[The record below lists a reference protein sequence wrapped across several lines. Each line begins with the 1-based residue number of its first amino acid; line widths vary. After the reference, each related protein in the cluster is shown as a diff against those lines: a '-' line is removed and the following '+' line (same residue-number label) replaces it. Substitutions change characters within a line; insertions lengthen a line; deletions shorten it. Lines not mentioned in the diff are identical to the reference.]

1 MEEAGEGHQALA
13 DNTSNAN
20 EVPKRWGFRRST
32 IARREF
38 MEEVGNLDST
48 PVSAPRRGARQAR
61 GRGRGR
67 GRGKEAGEA
76 RPDSPA
82 PKRGRGRG
90 GRKSAPANL
99 SFVPLAAPPDAPT
112 TTNFGGSS
120 FVGLGTTQQKT
131 ANSAANLRSSIQ
143 LQAVSDI
150 EASSEAAVSDQ
161 TEDSDDLTLRE
172 LQERARNRRRFEE
185 AKSEQNN
192 DLRVQGGASSSCS
205 DQRAGRSL
213 DASNTD
219 QKTVRVVV
227 TNEMEEEAM
236 QSEDSDKPLNDS
248 SEESDPNAIYCI
260 CRQAHNNR
268 FMICCD
274 RCQEWFH
281 GDCVG
286 ITEARGRLLEKN
298 GEDYICPTCS
308 PCQSPVDFLKQPV
321 LSRAAL
327 SSSSESLLS
336 SSAGEDRPSEDEGI
350 RGKIRKATTPS
361 TKRKFKIF
369 QPEKAAAPKCIGPG
383 CFNDAL
389 PESVYCGHQ
398 CIIRH
403 AAVAMQTISEPKP
416 QPQIQPKPAPKPVPK
431 VTQHLFQHLYLF
443 VSKLSM
449 YSRSE
454 TKEDAPQ
461 VEPPSP
467 PASSDVPEK
476 EEKTEKADEK
486 ASSPDPP
493 LRKPVCNPLPSRAK
507 KTMPGSPRLAGIRPL
522 QPEPSQSKKS
532 TVTVSEKPSQNNKPT
547 IEPQVQTPSSG
558 PAPEIRVL
566 PVTPAPVAPSRPLQ
580 AHPNM
585 QMRQNI
591 RRSLT
596 EALSKRVSESD
607 DLEMSE
613 SDVGRLAVNIERE
626 MFNMYYTT
634 DNKYKNKYR
643 TLLLSLKDP
652 RNKGLFYQVM
662 KGYITPFK
670 LTRLNQQELQGVEV
684 QIQMP
689 AFQSY
694 ILGILCFA
702 SFREEKA
709 STSQARPSQP
719 RKVSTAVSDI
729 ISSMLKDTTSEH
741 KAHLFDLKCR
751 ICTGKKLHCSFYRE
765 CTVDHAVSLW
775 VGTVCG
781 TLHPHL
787 IPKGHQSVPLTLGGS
802 QEKEM
807 PVLAYCYFN
816 RFFINSLK
824 SLVLLNSTHV
834 FSVCFCRIARSLT
847 PGENET
853 GQFLSK
859 QDTVWKGFLN
869 MLNVAK
875 FVTKANSL
883 FFIFFK
889 VKTSVTKELSL
900 IRFHPATDEE
910 EVAYVSLFSYFNSRR
925 RFGVVSNICNSVKD
939 LYLIPLSAKESI
951 PSLLLPLEGPG
962 LEEQHPNLILGLA
975 ICQKMKRPGAPSQEF
990 DEKRPRLLV
999 PLDSQGVS
1007 LPTKPTVPDVKL
1019 LDGSEPYDPD
1029 IPISTTPPG
1038 SPPAGGSPDSSS
1050 SSSSSLTGPSA
1061 LSSILSV
1068 VNPLMSGSAGT
1079 AKTASSSLVP
1089 PSGAGTSSSN
1099 NPLQTILNTLFGN
1112 KKQDSDLTANTSES
1126 SPSGAKEPSVTS
1138 PTSVDPIVQQ
1148 YQQTPK
1154 DTLVEK
1160 IELKLD
1166 DDDRPYDPEEE
1177 YDPEEYNLGSKVD
1190 TQLVSSTN
1198 VTTVSEI
1205 QPPVD
1210 PEMKNDMAYDPE
1222 DETLF
1227 EEMQTYLAD
1236 TNTPTTS
1243 QYETAPSVTLSE
1255 QQRLLEE
1262 LNRQIE
1268 EQKRQLE
1275 EQEEA
1280 LRLQRAAVGVS
1291 MAHFSVSDALMSP
1304 PPCFGREPEE
1314 PTVKAPA
1321 GSTVNTSRDPR
1332 QSRNIRQD
1340 SVVDNINMDNNEVN
1354 SINES
1359 FMRKQALTQAT
1370 FLEPSNNVVVHDIS
1384 MPEHKLEIDTDISSI
1399 TLTDKRST
1407 SIDRKHQ
1414 HQSAS
1419 ELDESTQ
1426 SSSNEKNQHSDSRTQ
1441 RHSSKPENNSSPRRR
1456 SRQNDRRS
1464 HHEEKSSRV
1473 SRGEADRYRR
1483 RGKRSPERSRRSRS
1497 RSRSRDRD
1505 RSRSRS
1511 RRQERVSSSQRD
1523 RHRHR
1528 STSRHRTRRDQRS
1541 PRLHSTQSRRSE
1553 QREDDKSRQKEQS
1566 PSRPRRRSIDHSTE
1580 LAQSTKQEASMQV
1593 QGDEL
1598 PNKASENGEQNASEV
1613 HQGTENNQPSHRRQP
1628 STDLSGLHDKVSQRE
1643 QLPLMTN
1650 LYQGDVSQPG
1660 SEKFGTENKPALES
1674 AKEEHSNK
1682 DFKVRDENRDE
1693 PEVPKDH
1700 FSQRDHSELPS
1711 QRNRNTGLI
1720 RQADLLLPEP
1730 QSFQSEGAPQRD
1742 PRQSSEN
1749 SPHTSRENSLQRD
1762 DFWQDDSERF
1772 HRRGQPRFERSLLHQ
1787 SEADQFPSIRDLRG
1801 NVPHDEPVFSG
1812 QRDEK
1817 QSFGSLH
1824 SQRGHSS
1831 YHEIDHKRQFPQ
1843 RIPQTHREDST
1854 EREQPF
1860 SKNESLSGP
1869 PDLQRRQPPQRVL
1882 QTHREGSLE
1891 HERPYFRNQT
1901 ALSGPP
1907 DMASGG
1913 PDLRFNRE
1921 ALAVRPSQ
1929 GHRGNLAPDET
1940 HQNNHDNYPERIP
1953 PSYGEERETNKV
1965 SHNADR
1971 YSGNF
1976 PLQETESGHQRG
1988 LPYRPAHLQEGNFVQ
2003 PEAEETDFK
2012 NHPHQM
2018 PSSRRRGSFHEDDA
2032 EQLHHQDHAPADF
2045 SQRERDIPRE
2055 LYFREQ
2061 FRPRAPGDQ
2070 WRGPPPRVHGPR
2082 GPPLGTLM
2090 TPRGPIAIRPRMPR
2104 APHPERFENS
2114 APGPNFGP
2122 RGPYLRPRMV
2132 GDAGTSPNFGPR
2144 GPPSRPET
2152 FEGAEPSINKNIRPR
2167 GPSPVSH
2174 MFEAES
2180 PQNPVFRSRF
2190 QGPGMSEGHRP
2201 RMLRPRGP
2209 SFGPRMFE
2217 GPRPGPL
2224 RFRNVM
2230 GGPRGL
2236 CQPRHEV
2243 PRGPIDVGG
2252 PPHPQFDNGNPE
2264 LPNLNNPK
2272 DFHGTSDFDPDQP
2285 FDEAQPQGSDE
2296 SNFHNSANESFSNP
2310 QEQRYPL
2317 GRWTQGQ
2324 PRIPMSRSHSCNLPE
2339 TPQFPDVGSD
2349 IKGPQRF
2356 DEVGEQGTLEEID
2369 EPHFEEPDVYKGS
2382 MDCEDDTQ
2390 TKVPRFNLPRDFSRQ
2405 RAPSPHFSG
2414 LRMPAPRNKESFE
2427 DTKPYSP
2434 RFLNAPTFTQLQR
2447 PPGPKGNEIP
2457 GLLPRT
2463 RLQMVRPLIVRP
2475 QMVRPQMVRPQMV
2488 RPEVVQ
2494 PQTQLVGGP
2503 SKEPDVRPLRL
2514 SGPLLPTPPGGPIRM
2529 QNPRM
2534 QRPQGPPARGPNT
2547 GINPPR
2553 FDDKFNNPQRQSSQ
2567 TLIHEG
2573 PAEEHEGE
2581 ESSSQDSSPVKHGK
2595 RWRRRP
2601 RKREGRNKAARKQR
2615 IKERRKSGGE
2625 G

>member
-1 MEEAGEGHQALA
+1 M
-13 DNTSNAN
+13 
-20 EVPKRWGFRRST
+20 
-32 IARREF
+32 
-38 MEEVGNLDST
+38 
-48 PVSAPRRGARQAR
+48 
-61 GRGRGR
+61 
-67 GRGKEAGEA
+67 
-76 RPDSPA
+76 
-82 PKRGRGRG
+82 
-90 GRKSAPANL
+90 
-99 SFVPLAAPPDAPT
+99 
-112 TTNFGGSS
+112 
-120 FVGLGTTQQKT
+120 
-131 ANSAANLRSSIQ
+131 
-143 LQAVSDI
+143 
-150 EASSEAAVSDQ
+150 
-161 TEDSDDLTLRE
+161 
-172 LQERARNRRRFEE
+172 
-185 AKSEQNN
+185 
-192 DLRVQGGASSSCS
+192 
-205 DQRAGRSL
+205 
-213 DASNTD
+213 
-219 QKTVRVVV
+219 
-227 TNEMEEEAM
+227 
-236 QSEDSDKPLNDS
+236 
-248 SEESDPNAIYCI
+248 DPNKPNATVK
-260 CRQAHNNR
+260 
-268 FMICCD
+268 D
-274 RCQEWFH
+274 
-281 GDCVG
+281 V
-286 ITEARGRLLEKN
+286 TEHVEN
-298 GEDYICPTCS
+298 
-308 PCQSPVDFLKQPV
+308 
-321 LSRAAL
+321 
-327 SSSSESLLS
+327 
-336 SSAGEDRPSEDEGI
+336 
-350 RGKIRKATTPS
+350 KA
-361 TKRKFKIF
+361 
-369 QPEKAAAPKCIGPG
+369 
-383 CFNDAL
+383 
-389 PESVYCGHQ
+389 
-398 CIIRH
+398 
-403 AAVAMQTISEPKP
+403 
-416 QPQIQPKPAPKPVPK
+416 
-431 VTQHLFQHLYLF
+431 
-443 VSKLSM
+443 
-449 YSRSE
+449 E

-596 EALSKRVSESD
+596 EALSKRLNENIAATPLKEDPPPVCVNMEEPLSVSE
-607 DLEMSE
+607 ENVVKSE
-613 SDVGRLAVNIERE
+613 STAS
-626 MFNMYYTT
+626 
-634 DNKYKNKYR
+634 
-643 TLLLSLKDP
+643 SL
-652 RNKGLFYQVM
+652 
-662 KGYITPFK
+662 
-670 LTRLNQQELQGVEV
+670 
-684 QIQMP
+684 
-689 AFQSY
+689 
-694 ILGILCFA
+694 
-702 SFREEKA
+702 EEKA

-751 ICTGKKLHCSFYRE
+751 ICTGQISADEDPDAKTLKKEELKEPKEVQEEKPQFVIQMFDKKPEESDSVMESPASPTAEDTSMETTPSEFSPMVIPE
-765 CTVDHAVSLW
+765 VSL
-775 VGTVCG
+775 VSITRRDPRTAAYRPAPVPTVAPPPAQAPP
-781 TLHPHL
+781 LAQAPPHA
-787 IPKGHQSVPLTLGGS
+787 QVTPLTWAPPPAKALPS
-802 QEKEM
+802 AQALVPTQAPPPPQAPPTAQAPPPAWAPPIAKAPPPAQASVIEKEKVEEPKIQVQPLPLPPPPPM
-807 PVLAYCYFN
+807 PKSILMKPSAPSLP
-816 RFFINSLK
+816 RFYTASG
-824 SLVLLNSTHV
+824 STT
-834 FSVCFCRIARSLT
+834 RMARSLT

-875 FVTKANSL
+875 FVTKAYLISGSASAEL
-883 FFIFFK
+883 LKKDLPDTIHIGGRILPQTVWEYVEK

-1177 YDPEEYNLGSKVD
+1177 YDPPVEYQNVATLNFNEISSSTNKVVDGEGGGDDDDDDRPYDPEEEYNLGSKVD

-1236 TNTPTTS
+1236 TSTPTTS

-1340 SVVDNINMDNNEVN
+1340 SVVDNINMDNDEVN

-1505 RSRSRS
+1505 RSRS

-1787 SEADQFPSIRDLRG
+1787 SEADQFPSIRDSRG

-2132 GDAGTSPNFGPR
+2132 GDAGTSPNF
-2144 GPPSRPET
+2144 ET
-2152 FEGAEPSINKNIRPR
+2152 FEGAEPSINKNVRPR

-2573 PAEEHEGE
+2573 PAEEHGNEGE